1 MHRSFDLRK
10 GPANTLTPLPLSVNY
25 VVLTQTDKHK
35 ARKTVATK
43 RSIIFWKNESEVLKP
58 SIQNF
63 LQKNICF
70 LYKMPTLWGSEVDN
84 TILEQL
90 KVKIRLQLL
99 QRFKKQKL

>member
-10 GPANTLTPLPLSVNY
+10 GPANTLTPLPLNVNDA
-25 VVLTQTDKHK
+25 VLTQTDKHK
-35 ARKTVATK
+35 YRKTVATK
-43 RSIIFWKNESEVLKP
+43 KSIIFQKNESEVLKP

-70 LYKMPTLWGSEVDN
+70 LNKMPTLWGSEVDK

-90 KVKIRLQLL
+90 KVKIRFQLL
-99 QRFKKQKL
+99 QRFQKQKL